1 MHIIKYYWSIYSLS
15 YICRYLEIIT
25 IWYQL
30 FCGLIWESPLTLLYL
45 VSIFYLCLVKNV
57 LKTLISNQE
66 INDSIYTEYILV
78 YIFGGNIYSRQNLQN
93 AGQFAW
99 AQFTKGA
106 LQAFNVKS
114 AQSGSLSTHP
124 SLMQSKAQP
133 SNTSQ
138 CFVACL
144 YQPLMFFQHVFGLF
158 PSETN

>member
-1 MHIIKYYWSIYSLS
+1 MI
-15 YICRYLEIIT
+15 
-25 IWYQL
+25 Q
-30 FCGLIWESPLTLLYL
+30 
-45 VSIFYLCLVKNV
+45 
-57 LKTLISNQE
+57 
-66 INDSIYTEYILV
+66 YTEYILV

-114 AQSGSLSTHP
+114 AQCGRLSTQT

-144 YQPLMFFQHVFGLF
+144 YQPLMFFQHLFGLF
-158 PSETN
+158 PSETNKN